1 MVLKQGI
8 SLVYILYSPQ
18 KFIEKLEMLMSHIL
32 FNFCSVYYP
41 DRTQPIAEGHEVIE
55 KTIGGAQADL
65 NLFGRIRTYLTFKRG
80 LLYGHTPA
88 ITDLAIIGKVIIP

>member
-1 MVLKQGI
+1 
-8 SLVYILYSPQ
+8 
-18 KFIEKLEMLMSHIL
+18 MLINHIL
-32 FNFCSVYYP
+32 FNFFSVYYP

-80 LLYGHTPA
+80 MLYGHTPA
-88 ITDLAIIGKVIIP
+88 ITDLEIIGKVILMRWLHLSYADCLQTGSRSSPRL